1 VDNKDPDFL
10 KRLLATFTVEAA
22 EHIAA
27 ISSGLIEIEKVPSA
41 EMQTGI
47 IETIFREA
55 HSMKG
60 AARSVNLTSIE
71 AVCQSLEGVLA
82 ALKRKEIDPE
92 REILDLLHRT
102 VNALGEL
109 LSAVREGGTLI
120 DKTGIR
126 DLLRALDGATRK
138 SPREERIRANE
149 PTHVESSAPS
159 QGERE
164 ALAAPAPGAPLVT
177 TETTRVSKQRLDSIL
192 LQAEELLSA
201 KQAVG
206 QRATELR
213 EIIAIVSA
221 LKKDLARS
229 RQEIRAAVRP
239 MKGNRAVSIAPD
251 TGVNKLLDFLAS
263 RGDQASRLHDAL
275 SALRRALE
283 RDRRSMAGMVDSLLD
298 EVKTISMLP
307 FSSLL
312 EVMPKVVRD
321 LAHDRGKEVVLTT
334 SGEGIEIDRRILDEM
349 REPLIHL
356 VRNCIDH
363 GIEKPEERIAR
374 KKPPTGIVRIDVAH
388 REGKSVELLVA
399 DDGAGIDTAKI
410 RGSAV
415 QLGILPRGEADV
427 TDEQRLLPL
436 IFRSGV
442 TTCPIITDISGRG
455 LGLAIVHEKVEKLGG
470 VIFCET
476 AEGKGTSFRILL
488 PLTLATFRGL
498 LVRAG
503 DHRYVIPLTGLDR
516 AVRVKKDEIKTV
528 ENKET
533 ITLDGQTIP
542 IVPLRAVL
550 ELPVSQKDGIGA
562 GAVMQA
568 AVLGTAEQRI
578 AFTVDDI
585 LREQEVLVKSLG
597 PQLARVR
604 NIAGATVLGT
614 AQVVPVLNVPDLLRS
629 AVRVSSG
636 AEPRLAVEETQG
648 AKKSILVVEDS
659 ITARM
664 LLKNILEAAG
674 HDVKSAVD
682 GIEAY
687 TMLKAEY
694 FDLVVSDVDMPRMN
708 GFELTM
714 KIRSDKKLADLPVVL
729 VTALD
734 SRNDRER
741 GIDAGASAYIVKS
754 SFDQSNLLEV
764 IKRLI

>member
-1 VDNKDPDFL
+1 
-10 KRLLATFTVEAA
+10 
-22 EHIAA
+22 
-27 ISSGLIEIEKVPSA
+27 
-41 EMQTGI
+41 
-47 IETIFREA
+47 
-55 HSMKG
+55 
-60 AARSVNLTSIE
+60 
-71 AVCQSLEGVLA
+71 
-82 ALKRKEIDPE
+82 
-92 REILDLLHRT
+92 
-102 VNALGEL
+102 
-109 LSAVREGGTLI
+109 
-120 DKTGIR
+120 
-126 DLLRALDGATRK
+126 
-138 SPREERIRANE
+138 
-149 PTHVESSAPS
+149 
-159 QGERE
+159 
-164 ALAAPAPGAPLVT
+164 
-177 TETTRVSKQRLDSIL
+177 
-192 LQAEELLSA
+192 
-201 KQAVG
+201 
-206 QRATELR
+206 
-213 EIIAIVSA
+213 
-221 LKKDLARS
+221 
-229 RQEIRAAVRP
+229 
-239 MKGNRAVSIAPD
+239 
-251 TGVNKLLDFLAS
+251 
-263 RGDQASRLHDAL
+263 
-275 SALRRALE
+275 
-283 RDRRSMAGMVDSLLD
+283 
-298 EVKTISMLP
+298 
-307 FSSLL
+307 
-312 EVMPKVVRD
+312 
-321 LAHDRGKEVVLTT
+321 
-334 SGEGIEIDRRILDEM
+334 
-349 REPLIHL
+349 
-356 VRNCIDH
+356 
-363 GIEKPEERIAR
+363 
-374 KKPPTGIVRIDVAH
+374 
-388 REGKSVELLVA
+388 
-399 DDGAGIDTAKI
+399 
-410 RGSAV
+410 
-415 QLGILPRGEADV
+415 
-427 TDEQRLLPL
+427 
-436 IFRSGV
+436 
-442 TTCPIITDISGRG
+442 
-455 LGLAIVHEKVEKLGG
+455 
-470 VIFCET
+470 
-476 AEGKGTSFRILL
+476 
-488 PLTLATFRGL
+488 
-498 LVRAG
+498 
-503 DHRYVIPLTGLDR
+503 
-516 AVRVKKDEIKTV
+516 VKKDEIKTV

-542 IVPLRAVL
+542 IVLLRAVL